1 MGNLADELADAFS
14 DSGEEGDYDAD
25 LQEYQKST
33 DQPGG
38 DGEATRGQSVN
49 DETKRTDG
57 DAGLLSPRQ
66 QKGHQRK
73 TSLYDGSD
81 YGSDSDLDIAGIPPS
96 LMAKIDAV
104 ENLTIRG
111 TDNYGGTADDVLK
124 RVIQELRDLGSQS
137 SVEGSASR

>member
-14 DSGEEGDYDAD
+14 DSGEEGDYDAE
-25 LQEYQKST
+25 LQEYEKST
-33 DQPGG
+33 DQAGH
-38 DGEATRGQSVN
+38 DDEATRGLSVN
-49 DETKRTDG
+49 DDTKRNDG
-57 DAGLLSPRQ
+57 DAGLLSPRP
-66 QKGHQRK
+66 KGHQRK

-81 YGSDSDLDIAGIPPS
+81 YGSDSDLDIAGMPPS

-111 TDNYGGTADDVLK
+111 TDNYGGTADDVLQ

>member
-14 DSGEEGDYDAD
+14 DSGDEGDYDAE
-25 LQEYQKST
+25 LQDFEKST
-33 DQPGG
+33 NHAAH
-38 DGEATRGQSVN
+38 DGEATRGSSAN
-49 DETKRTDG
+49 GDARKSDG
-57 DAGLLSPRQ
+57 DLGLLSPRP
-66 QKGHQRK
+66 KGHQRK

-81 YGSDSDLDIAGIPPS
+81 YGSDSDLDVAGIPPS

-104 ENLTIRG
+104 ENLTVRG